1 MPYIEGVYVSPDR
14 FEEARDELLELRK
27 ARGSWVR
34 VTLPGRPRLL
44 FCGACNLSDA
54 VDTDDA
60 VSVSVTCGTL
70 CDGCGERAP

>member
-34 VTLPGRPRLL
+34 VPGSGLY
-44 FCGACNLSDA
+44 CGGCVRDDA
-54 VDTDDA
+54 ADHRDA
-60 VSVSVTCGTL
+60 VSVSVTGGTL